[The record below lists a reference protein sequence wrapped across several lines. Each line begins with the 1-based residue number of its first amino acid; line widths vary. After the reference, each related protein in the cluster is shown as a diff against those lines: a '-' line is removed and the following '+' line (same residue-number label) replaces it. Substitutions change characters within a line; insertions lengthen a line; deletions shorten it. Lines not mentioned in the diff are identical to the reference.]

1 MLKISKHNRVN
12 KLWNILQQKKNEALL
27 ELMTLLEQ
35 KREPDDFQ
43 VFQFILG
50 FKSKTGLRY
59 M

>member
-1 MLKISKHNRVN
+1 MLKISKQNRVN

-35 KREPDDFQ
+35 KRESDDFQ
-43 VFQFILG
+43 VLQFILG

>member
-35 KREPDDFQ
+35 KR
-43 VFQFILG
+43 I
-50 FKSKTGLRY
+50 
-59 M
+59 